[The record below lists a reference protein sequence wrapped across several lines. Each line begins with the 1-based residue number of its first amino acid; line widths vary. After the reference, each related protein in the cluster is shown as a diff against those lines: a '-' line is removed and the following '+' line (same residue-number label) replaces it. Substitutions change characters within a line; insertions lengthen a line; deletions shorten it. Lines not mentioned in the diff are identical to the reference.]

1 MNLSIKR
8 KSSAVKIGYL
18 LRILHFIIHRLLKK
32 WKAYRISLGR
42 NQMKVKL
49 FKKWSFNIKRL
60 NNFNLD
66 QKLLSKNA
74 SKLSLVTYK
83 SKKLIVSVFKF
94 LCIETCQE
102 LFSKTG
108 KMCAVSLNNIVQSK
122 TISKW
127 NSNVLSKNLESSM
140 TSFRCLWVIWKIN
153 YALAEISVSLKE

>member
-1 MNLSIKR
+1 MNTMICKHFNFIFCSSHHSYLSRIFLNLIMVR
-8 KSSAVKIGYL
+8 LKS
-18 LRILHFIIHRLLKK
+18 
-32 WKAYRISLGR
+32 
-42 NQMKVKL
+42 
-49 FKKWSFNIKRL
+49 L

-140 TSFRCLWVIWKIN
+140 TSFRCLWVIWEIN